1 MKTAAPVGTTRPT
14 RRKGAEQQAALY
26 EALIATTSDLITIH
40 DADGMTR
47 FESPATAEVLGYP
60 AGYLVGRNPLESIH
74 PRDAREARA
83 AFRSLVAGDPGG
95 FTAQYRVRRA
105 NGAWTRL
112 EVTGQNLLEDPR
124 VRGVVLK
131 SRDVSQARGAADYVR
146 YLATHD
152 ALTGLPNRSLMLDRI
167 AQATARAHRDHLHVA
182 VLAIDIDRFRTVNE
196 TLGHAAGDTLLRQ
209 VSERLRQAT
218 RDIDTVARVAGD
230 LFVVLLPAVEAPGL
244 AGKVA
249 ERILADLRRPFGAS
263 DSELHVSVS
272 IGMSLYP
279 QDATGAEDLLK
290 YADAALHAAKTDGSG
305 DYRYFRPRIDRE
317 LRERMALEGGL
328 RRAAE
333 RGELVLHYQ
342 PKVDLATHRVR
353 GAEALVRWRH
363 PELGLVQPSR
373 FIPLAEETGL
383 IMSLGEWVLRAA
395 CTQLRGWRDAG
406 LELNVSVNVSA
417 RQFQQANLVERI
429 VEVLDETGVDP
440 GWLEIELTESSVIE
454 DAERAIASLR
464 KLKEHGVR
472 VAIDDFGTGYS
483 SLSYLKR
490 LPLDVLKIDQSFVQG
505 VTGDHDSAAI
515 VKAII
520 GLARSLGIEVIAEGV
535 ELQGD
540 VDFLSAWGCNQAQGF
555 YFGRPVPSDDFRRL
569 FGASL

>member
-1 MKTAAPVGTTRPT
+1 M
-14 RRKGAEQQAALY
+14 
-26 EALIATTSDLITIH
+26 
-40 DADGMTR
+40 
-47 FESPATAEVLGYP
+47 
-60 AGYLVGRNPLESIH
+60 
-74 PRDAREARA
+74 
-83 AFRSLVAGDPGG
+83 
-95 FTAQYRVRRA
+95 
-105 NGAWTRL
+105 
-112 EVTGQNLLEDPR
+112 
-124 VRGVVLK
+124 RGVVLK

-182 VLAIDIDRFRTVNE
+182 VLAIDIDRFRMVNE

-290 YADAALHAAKTDGSG
+290 YADAALHAAKIDGSG
-305 DYRYFRPRIDRE
+305 DYRHFRPRIDRE

-429 VEVLDETGVDP
+429 VEVLDQTGVDP

-472 VAIDDFGTGYS
+472 VAIDDFGTAYS

>member
-1 MKTAAPVGTTRPT
+1 M
-14 RRKGAEQQAALY
+14 
-26 EALIATTSDLITIH
+26 
-40 DADGMTR
+40 
-47 FESPATAEVLGYP
+47 
-60 AGYLVGRNPLESIH
+60 
-74 PRDAREARA
+74 
-83 AFRSLVAGDPGG
+83 
-95 FTAQYRVRRA
+95 
-105 NGAWTRL
+105 
-112 EVTGQNLLEDPR
+112 
-124 VRGVVLK
+124 
-131 SRDVSQARGAADYVR
+131 
-146 YLATHD
+146 
-152 ALTGLPNRSLMLDRI
+152 
-167 AQATARAHRDHLHVA
+167 
-182 VLAIDIDRFRTVNE
+182 
-196 TLGHAAGDTLLRQ
+196 
-209 VSERLRQAT
+209 
-218 RDIDTVARVAGD
+218 
-230 LFVVLLPAVEAPGL
+230 VLLPAVEAPGL

-440 GWLEIELTESSVIE
+440 GWFEIELTESSVME